1 MRIKIYDGHSMVQ
14 IRLEMRVSTT
24 VILWRIAQCAC
35 LWNFFRYINGVDMK

>member
-24 VILWRIAQCAC
+24 VNSMAHSSVRMSLEF
-35 LWNFFRYINGVDMK
+35 L